1 MNKFIKKKSLSLY
14 FIIISFGTLTV
25 FFQINYDDLWLD
37 EMSSFYIADPNLSLD
52 QTLFRHRKFDWHNPP
67 LFNLVLKEFFKI
79 TDYNPD
85 YARYISFLFGVLAMS
100 FFGILSY
107 QIKKDNSFILSTLLA
122 CISIYIIKYSQE
134 LRPYSLLL
142 LLSIINIYLYYK
154 VINEFLQK
162 NSSIIFLLF
171 FFVMI
176 SLLNY
181 STNPFALIILFSQIS
196 NSLIRLLF
204 FNKKDKL
211 FFVSLIFI
219 LVLYLLTNYNYILY
233 QISFTNYM
241 LSADITN
248 VIDGFYFPRF
258 FGSKIM
264 GYTYLL
270 ILVFL
275 ILYNQKKIFS
285 DKNNYLLLLIVLL
298 YSYLIPFIYGLLRTP
313 VLHDRYIIFVLVPIL
328 ILVSCLST
336 EISSKKIKNF
346 IISLILILTLSN
358 HYFEIFNRKINKPE
372 FKEMIKYIK
381 TKNIEKN
388 IIFYDNTETSIFVF
402 NYLKN
407 LTPTMQSD
415 FNLFQFNNNLPK
427 DLKTFWLICY
437 TPRVNFNCNL
447 SDTKNLELI
456 DEEKKYLIEAK
467 LYKFN

>member
-1 MNKFIKKKSLSLY
+1 
-14 FIIISFGTLTV
+14 
-25 FFQINYDDLWLD
+25 
-37 EMSSFYIADPNLSLD
+37 
-52 QTLFRHRKFDWHNPP
+52 
-67 LFNLVLKEFFKI
+67 
-79 TDYNPD
+79 
-85 YARYISFLFGVLAMS
+85 
-100 FFGILSY
+100 
-107 QIKKDNSFILSTLLA
+107 
-122 CISIYIIKYSQE
+122 
-134 LRPYSLLL
+134 
-142 LLSIINIYLYYK
+142 
-154 VINEFLQK
+154 
-162 NSSIIFLLF
+162 
-171 FFVMI
+171 MI

-264 GYTYLL
+264 GYTYLS

-275 ILYNQKKIFS
+275 ILYNKKKIFS

-358 HYFEIFNRKINKPE
+358 HYLEIFNRKINKPE
-372 FKEMIKYIK
+372 FKEIIKYIK

>member
-1 MNKFIKKKSLSLY
+1 MFKFIKNKSLLLY
-14 FIIISFGTLTV
+14 FIIISFGSLTV
-25 FFQINYDDLWLD
+25 FFQINFDDLWLD

-52 QTLFRHRKFDWHNPP
+52 QTLFRHKKFDWHNPP
-67 LFNLVLKEFFKI
+67 LFNLVLKEFFKVA
-79 TDYNPD
+79 DYNPD
-85 YARYISFLFGVLAMS
+85 YARYISFVFGIFAMS

-154 VINEFLQK
+154 IINEILKK
-162 NSSIIFLLF
+162 NLSIFFYLF
-171 FFVMI
+171 FFVVI

-196 NSLIRLLF
+196 NSFIRLVF

-211 FFVSLIFI
+211 FLVSLIFV

-241 LSADITN
+241 LSTDIIN

-270 ILVFL
+270 ILSFL
-275 ILYNQKKIFS
+275 ILYNKKKIFS
-285 DKNNYLLLLIVLL
+285 DKNNYFLLFIILI

-313 VLHDRYIIFVLVPIL
+313 VLHDRYIIFVLIPIL
-328 ILVSCLST
+328 ILVSCLSN

-358 HYFEIFNRKINKPE
+358 HYLEIFNRKINKPE

-388 IIFYDNTETSIFVF
+388 IILYDNTETSIFVF
-402 NYLKN
+402 NYLKH
-407 LTPTMQSD
+407 LTPTMQDD
-415 FNLFQFNNNLPK
+415 FNLFQFNSNLPK
-427 DLKTFWLICY
+427 DLKSFWLICY

-447 SDTKNLELI
+447 SNTKKLELI
-456 DEEKKYLIEAK
+456 DEEEKYLIEAK
-467 LYKFN
+467 LYKLN